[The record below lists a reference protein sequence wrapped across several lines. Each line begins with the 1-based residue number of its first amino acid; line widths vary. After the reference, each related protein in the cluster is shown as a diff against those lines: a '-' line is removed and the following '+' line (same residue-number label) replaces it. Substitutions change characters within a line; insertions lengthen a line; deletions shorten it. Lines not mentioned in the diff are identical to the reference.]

1 MVIREDG
8 LARGTRETFWDYGK
22 ALNLDL
28 GVDNTDTLDK
38 IYQLY
43 SQDLCISYSVKMT
56 P

>member
-38 IYQLY
+38 I